1 MTKPELLYFDAPG
14 RAEPIRMLLFFAG
27 IDFEDTRFPGREW
40 PAIKATTPL
49 GFVPVMKIDGKQYCQ
64 SQSLVRYAAKLADW
78 YPVSEFQALKCDM
91 VAETINEIP
100 GLAPKS
106 KDPDELKK
114 LRQEFQKGTFTKYW
128 KFIEG
133 IIQENGGSLVSG
145 STPTF
150 ADLLVDQNVAMIKSG
165 FYDHIDTNFFDNYPG
180 VLATCKVIQENE
192 KVKAYMASKK

>member
-1 MTKPELLYFDAPG
+1 MG
-14 RAEPIRMLLFFAG
+14 
-27 IDFEDTRFPGREW
+27 
-40 PAIKATTPL
+40 
-49 GFVPVMKIDGKQYCQ
+49 
-64 SQSLVRYAAKLADW
+64 
-78 YPVSEFQALKCDM
+78 VSEFQALKCDM

-150 ADLLVDQNVAMIKSG
+150 ADLLVDQSVAMIKSG
-165 FYDHIDTNFFDNYPG
+165 FYDHIDTNFFDNYPSPCHLQG
-180 VLATCKVIQENE
+180 NSGKRKSQGIHGF
-192 KVKAYMASKK
+192 